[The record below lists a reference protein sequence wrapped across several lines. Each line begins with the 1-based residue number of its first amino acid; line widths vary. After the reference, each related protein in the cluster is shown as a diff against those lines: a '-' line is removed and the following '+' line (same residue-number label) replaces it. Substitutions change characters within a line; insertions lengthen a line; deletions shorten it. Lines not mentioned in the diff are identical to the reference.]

1 VSAEHNEHI
10 LQIAGVS
17 KAFPG
22 VQALRNVSLSVARG
36 EVRAVIGE
44 NGAGKST
51 LMKILAGAQA
61 PDTGT
66 VHVGGA
72 AMDTFSPET
81 SRRLGIAI
89 IYQEFNLIPHLSAA
103 ENIALGREP
112 TAGGW
117 IDAKQVREDARR
129 WLDEL
134 GADIPVDAPVASLSV
149 ASRQLVEIAKALSL
163 DANVLIMDEPASA
176 LSEREREHLFALIAK
191 LRGRGITILYV
202 SHNLD
207 EIFRIADSA
216 TVLKDGEH
224 VVTKAI
230 GETTPDELITGMVGR
245 KLDLVFPP
253 RAASTGPVLL
263 EVRHLRSGAE
273 VQDVSFTLH
282 AGEVLGI
289 YGLVG
294 AGRTELCKALFG
306 ARPSQG
312 DVRLDGAPVRFSKPR
327 AAVKH
332 GLALLTEDRKE
343 EGLVLGLSIRKNMAL
358 PSLDRRQ
365 LFGFVHGDA
374 ERRGAQ
380 SMVETLS
387 VASPSIEKEVLHLSG
402 GNQQKV
408 VIGKWLLSQPRI
420 LLCDEPTRGVDI
432 GSRMEIYRHLRRLA
446 EQGMGIIMVS
456 SELPETLGMCD
467 RLLVMRRGTL
477 TAEFAGAEAT
487 EETVMAAAIGSGGAA
502 KGEAAPRKGL
512 RRPARLLAGGRADL
526 IVYIILAALF
536 VAGAASSPAFL
547 DPYSLTSNLRAAA
560 ALAIVTMGQA
570 MVMMS
575 GGVDLS
581 VSSTITLTTI
591 LSAWLMAGHNTMI
604 LPAVLACLGV
614 GLVMG
619 CLNGFAVVKL
629 KIAPFIAT
637 LGVLSIGRGVVLI
650 ITHGPIGAIAPGFR
664 LLSRG
669 AIGPIPSALPILLVV
684 FVAAA
689 LVMNRTKYG
698 RYLFALGG
706 SREVSR
712 LAGINVARITFTSYL
727 VSGVCAAVAG
737 LYLSSRMGVGDPSV
751 GPGFDLDSIIAVLI
765 GGIPFGGGRGNILGV
780 IAGVLLLTVLGSLL
794 NMWNLQTWYLQIARA
809 VILLAAISII
819 RQKD

>member
-1 VSAEHNEHI
+1 VTADRVQPI
-10 LQIAGVS
+10 LEVKGIS

-22 VQALRNVSLSVARG
+22 VQALLNVTLSVGRG
-36 EVRAVIGE
+36 EVRAVVGE

-61 PDTGT
+61 PDAGT
-66 VHVGGA
+66 VRVGGA
-72 AMDTFSPET
+72 AMEAFSPET
-81 SRRLGIAI
+81 SQRLGVAI

-103 ENIALGREP
+103 ENISLGREP
-112 TAGGW
+112 AGGGW
-117 IDAKQVREDARR
+117 IDAGRLRENARR
-129 WLDEL
+129 LLDEL
-134 GADIPVDAPVASLSV
+134 GADISPETPVIHLSV

-163 DANVLIMDEPASA
+163 DARVLIMDEPASA
-176 LSEREREHLFALIAK
+176 LSEQEREHLFSLIEK

-207 EIFRIADSA
+207 EVFRIADNV
-216 TVLKDGEH
+216 TVLKDGEL
-224 VVTKAI
+224 VFTKAI
-230 GETTPDELITGMVGR
+230 AETTSDETITGMVGR
-245 KLDLVFPP
+245 KLDRVFPP
-253 RAASTGPVLL
+253 KAAAPGDLLL
-263 EVRHLRSGAE
+263 EVSHLSSGCE
-273 VQDVSFTLH
+273 VADVSFTLRK
-282 AGEVLGI
+282 GEILGI

-312 DVRLDGAPVRFSKPR
+312 DIRLDGAPARFGAPR
-327 AAVKH
+327 AAVKR
-332 GLALLTEDRKE
+332 GIALLTEDRKE
-343 EGLVLGLSIRKNMAL
+343 EGLILGLSVRKNMAL
-358 PSLDRRQ
+358 PSLDLRQ
-365 LFGFVHGDA
+365 VLGFVRGEA
-374 ERRGAQ
+374 ERRGAE
-380 SMVETLS
+380 SMVETLQIASSS
-387 VASPSIEKEVLHLSG
+387 VEKEVLYLSG

-408 VIGKWLLSQPRI
+408 VIGKWLLSRPRV

-432 GSRMEIYRHLRRLA
+432 GSRMEIYHHLRHLA
-446 EQGMGIIMVS
+446 DQGMGIVMVS

-467 RLLVMRRGTL
+467 RLLVMRKGRL
-477 TAEFAGAEAT
+477 TAELSGAEAT
-487 EETVMAAAIGSGGAA
+487 EENVMAAAIGSGGAVRA
-502 KGEAAPRKGL
+502 EAAPRK
-512 RRPARLLAGGRADL
+512 RPALLLGARTDL
-526 IVYIILAALF
+526 IVYITLMALF
-536 VAGAASSPAFL
+536 IAGSVSSPAFL
-547 DPYSLTSNLRAAA
+547 DPYNLTSNLRAAA

-591 LSAWLMAGHNTMI
+591 LSAGLMAGRNGMI
-604 LPAVLACLGV
+604 LPAILACLGV

-619 CLNGFAVVKL
+619 CLNGLAVVKL

-637 LGVLSIGRGVVLI
+637 LGVLSIGRGIALL
-650 ITHGPIGAIAPGFR
+650 ITHGPIGAIAPAFKYF
-664 LLSRG
+664 SRG
-669 AIGPIPSALPILLVV
+669 SLGPIPSALPIILVV
-684 FVAAA
+684 FIAAA
-689 LVMNRTKYG
+689 LVMNRTTYG

-712 LAGINVARITFTSYL
+712 LAGIKVSRITFSSYL
-727 VSGVCAAVAG
+727 VSGVCAAAAG

-765 GGIPFGGGRGNILGV
+765 GGIPFGGGRGKILGV
-780 IAGVLLLTVLGSLL
+780 IAGVLLVTVLGSLL
-794 NMWNLQTWYLQIARA
+794 NMWNLETWYHQIARA